1 MKLRE
6 WTLQVVLLLA
16 SLLVSLGIA
25 EAVLRIKNSS
35 GQNYNIEMWRY
46 SKELKQRSDIEQLG
60 HEHLANSRALLENVE
75 IRTNELG
82 MRGGPIGP
90 LKPGIRR
97 ILFLGGS
104 ITLGWGVEEKDT
116 VTARLQEMFRSD
128 GQDVEVLNAGIGN
141 YNAVRYVNLF
151 LRRLTQVQPTD
162 IMVHY
167 FLRDAEVLPPG
178 GGNILLRNS
187 ELAVTLWEA
196 MHRQFDP
203 TGEANLEAHYRNVY
217 RTDAEG
223 YREMLASLDQ
233 LKAYADAHK
242 IRVYFAMQPDVHNL
256 TNYPFL
262 FIHRQMEQVARER
275 GFRYI
280 DLLPIFTGQTPEKIW
295 AMPGDPHPNAFGHE
309 LMAKAIYPV
318 LK

>member
-46 SKELKQRSDIEQLG
+46 SKELKQRSNIEQLG

-82 MRGGPIGP
+82 MRGGPIAP
-90 LKPGIRR
+90 LKPGTRR

-162 IMVHY
+162 IVVHY

-233 LKAYADAHK
+233 LKAYAEARK
-242 IRVYFAMQPDVHNL
+242 IRIYFAMQPDVHNL

-275 GFRYI
+275 GFPYI